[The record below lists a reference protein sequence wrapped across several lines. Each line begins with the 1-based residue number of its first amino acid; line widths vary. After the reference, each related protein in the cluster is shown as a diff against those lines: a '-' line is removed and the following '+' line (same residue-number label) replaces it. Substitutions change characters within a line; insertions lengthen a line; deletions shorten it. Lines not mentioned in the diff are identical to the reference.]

1 MIIPV
6 RCFNCGQILGS
17 KYKKYMELLN
27 EPLLIEKNDGT
38 RVYFVASSFLKKNG
52 ESWDKKNEIHLLD
65 RQSRI
70 QEIMAYVESTVT
82 QKGSD
87 SEKKSQ
93 VIPRANN
100 IEAILLNQLGLTR
113 YCCRSHMISH
123 IQLLDKL

>member
-1 MIIPV
+1 
-6 RCFNCGQILGS
+6 
-17 KYKKYMELLN
+17 MELLN

-52 ESWDKKNEIHLLD
+52 ESWDKKNERHLLD